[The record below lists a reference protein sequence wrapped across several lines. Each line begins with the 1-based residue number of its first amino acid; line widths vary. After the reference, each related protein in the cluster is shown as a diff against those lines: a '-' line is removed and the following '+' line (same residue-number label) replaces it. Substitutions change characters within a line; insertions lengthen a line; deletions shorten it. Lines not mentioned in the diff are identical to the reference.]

1 MAWYDYDTLDISGTL
16 DSITDFFTGDDWD
29 AYAENVFATMDGLE
43 SGDSGWEVFDGDIV
57 STLSGVTDDASI
69 IDSIG
74 NFLTSLGGVATSI
87 PEPIVKLAANYL
99 LSGSAADA
107 ADAIAQATK
116 AYAADLKEAA
126 KPKDVEG
133 PLGKITFD
141 EEKGY
146 TITPSEEVSGLLSAQ
161 GKQYDQIGGQL
172 HPLLQDKEKAVSK
185 QAQMMQKAREPGQK
199 RLMSQDANWQQ
210 AAGMLGGSGGA
221 ERTRGMMQG
230 FGESASQDYL
240 SANNQVN
247 ADITNY
253 LNQQNLI
260 YQNMF
265 KGMTTPSG
273 YADISTGNTTGALA
287 AATEG
292 GENLLSAQSNVA
304 LGDVARDG
312 SYVETAYDY
321 LGIK

>member
-1 MAWYDYDTLDISGTL
+1 MAWYDDIDISGTL
-16 DSITDFFTGDDWD
+16 DSITDFFTGEDWS
-29 AYAENVFATMDGLE
+29 AYDEAQYALDIGITSY
-43 SGDSGWEVFDGDIV
+43 SGDLV
-57 STLSGVTDDASI
+57 STLSGVTDDSSI

-74 NFLTSLGGVATSI
+74 GFLDGLGTVAQKI
-87 PEPIVKLAANYL
+87 PASVVKLAANYL
-99 LSGSAADA
+99 LSGSASDA

-116 AYAADLKEAA
+116 NYASDLKEAA

-146 TITPSEEVSGLLSAQ
+146 TITPSEEVAGLLSAQ
-161 GKQYDQIGGQL
+161 GKQYDQIGSQL

-210 AAGMLGGSGGA
+210 AAGMSGSSGGA

-230 FGESASQDYL
+230 FGEAASQDYL
-240 SANNQVN
+240 GANTQVN

-253 LNQQNLI
+253 LNQQNQI

-265 KGMTTPSG
+265 KGMTTPAG
-273 YADISTGNTTGALA
+273 YADISTGNTTGALS
-287 AATEG
+287 AATKG
-292 GENLLSAQSNVA
+292 GEAITTQLTTQAKVDAQADQAVADNVTSLL
-304 LGDVARDG
+304 G
-312 SYVETAYDY
+312 YT
-321 LGIK
+321 